1 MEENKLVN
9 EEVVNKEESNAQAEE
24 QLQEEIK
31 QEKKKQKIL
40 IVEDE
45 DISYEILATM
55 LKDDYEILRASNGDE
70 GLRVLRAKAKD
81 ISLVLLDILMPV
93 MDGLEM
99 LKVKVGERRI
109 ANIPVI
115 VLTSEKAM
123 EVEAL
128 RMGALDFIKKPFESQ
143 EVIKAKVFRIIDL
156 YERHKLENGD
166 PSDDIPAI
174 NIVDLYKSYG
184 PKEVLKGLNLEVF
197 KGELF
202 GFIGRN
208 GIGKSTTIDCMIGV
222 KKFNSGRIEIEGY
235 DITKE
240 PLIAKSRFGYVASE
254 PTCYETMT
262 GYEYLEFIASVY
274 QISEAEFASNVEYL
288 TKRLTLTDEDLRK
301 YIASYS
307 HGMKQK
313 LCLIASLLNNPD
325 LWILDEPT
333 VGLDIMAVE
342 ELKKMMREYANH
354 DKCVFIT
361 SHNIDIIA
369 KICDRVAIINDGKV
383 VELMDL
389 NRDPNKRLQLGRIF
403 LNIFG
408 ANQ

>member
-1 MEENKLVN
+1 MEENKPFGFDAEPQDLPN
-9 EEVVNKEESNAQAEE
+9 EEV
-24 QLQEEIK
+24 
-31 QEKKKQKIL
+31 KKRTIL

-45 DISYEILATM
+45 DISFDILSTMLQDKYEILHAV
-55 LKDDYEILRASNGDE
+55 NGEE
-70 GLRVLRAKAKD
+70 GLQIIRKEAKNL
-81 ISLVLLDILMPV
+81 SLVLLDLVMPV
-93 MDGLEM
+93 MDGFTV
-99 LKVKVGERRI
+99 LKSKAAERRI
-109 ANIPVI
+109 TNIPVI
-115 VLTSEKAM
+115 VLTSAGHM

-128 RMGALDFIKKPFESQ
+128 KLGAIDFIKKPFESA
-143 EVIKAKVFRIIDL
+143 EVIRARVDRIVEL
-156 YERHKLENGD
+156 YEKHNIKTTDEEEEA
-166 PSDDIPAI
+166 PAI
-174 NIVDLYKSYG
+174 RIVDLYKSYG
-184 PKEVLKGLNLEVF
+184 PKEVLKGLNLEVY

-208 GIGKSTTIDCMIGV
+208 GIGKSTTIDCVIGV
-222 KKFNSGRIEIEGY
+222 KKFDAGEIEIEGY
-235 DITKE
+235 SIKEE

-262 GYEYLEFIASVY
+262 GYEYLEFIASIY
-274 QISEAEFASNVEYL
+274 QISEAEFAANVNYL
-288 TKRLTLTDEDLRK
+288 TNRLVLTDEDLSK
-301 YIASYS
+301 YISSYS

-325 LWILDEPT
+325 VWILDEPT

-354 DKCVFIT
+354 NKCVFIT
-361 SHNIDIIA
+361 SHNIDIIS

-389 NRDPNKRLQLGRIF
+389 NKDPNKRLQLGRIF

>member
-9 EEVVNKEESNAQAEE
+9 EEVVQKEQPEE
-24 QLQEEIK
+24 EN
-31 QEKKKQKIL
+31 KKKTIL

-55 LKDDYEILRASNGDE
+55 LKDDYEILRATNGDE
-70 GLRVLRAKAKD
+70 GLHILRKDAKN

-115 VLTSEKAM
+115 VLTSEKAY

-128 RMGALDFIKKPFESQ
+128 RVGALDFIKKPFESQ
-143 EVIKAKVFRIIDL
+143 EVIRARVWRIVDL
-156 YERHKLENGD
+156 YERHKIQTTD
-166 PSDDIPAI
+166 PSEDIPAI
-174 NIVDLYKSYG
+174 KIVDLYKSYG

-222 KKFNSGRIEIEGY
+222 KRFNSGTIEIEGY

-288 TKRLTLTDEDLRK
+288 AKRLVLTDEDLSK
-301 YIASYS
+301 YISSYS

>member
-9 EEVVNKEESNAQAEE
+9 EKVVQEE
-24 QLQEEIK
+24 QPQEEN
-31 QEKKKQKIL
+31 KKKKIL

-55 LKDDYEILRASNGDE
+55 LKDDYEILRATNGDE
-70 GLRVLRAKAKD
+70 GLHILRKDAKN

-115 VLTSEKAM
+115 VLTSEKAY

-128 RMGALDFIKKPFESQ
+128 RVGALDFIKKPFESQ
-143 EVIKAKVFRIIDL
+143 EVIRARVWRIVDL
-156 YERHKLENGD
+156 YERHKIQTTD
-166 PSDDIPAI
+166 PSEDIPAI
-174 NIVDLYKSYG
+174 KIVDLYKSYG

-222 KKFNSGRIEIEGY
+222 KRFNSGTIEIEGY

-288 TKRLTLTDEDLRK
+288 AKRLVLTDEDLSK
-301 YIASYS
+301 YISSYS

>member
-9 EEVVNKEESNAQAEE
+9 EEVVQEE
-24 QLQEEIK
+24 QPQEEN
-31 QEKKKQKIL
+31 KKKTIL

-55 LKDDYEILRASNGDE
+55 LKDDYEILRATNGDE
-70 GLRVLRAKAKD
+70 GLHILRRDAKN

-115 VLTSEKAM
+115 VLTSEKAY

-128 RMGALDFIKKPFESQ
+128 RVGALDFIKKPFESQ
-143 EVIKAKVFRIIDL
+143 EVIRARVWRIVDL
-156 YERHKLENGD
+156 YERHKIQTTD
-166 PSDDIPAI
+166 PSEDVPAI
-174 NIVDLYKSYG
+174 KIVDLYKSYG

-222 KKFNSGRIEIEGY
+222 KRFNSGTIEIEGY

-288 TKRLTLTDEDLRK
+288 AKRLILTDEDLSK
-301 YIASYS
+301 YISSYS

>member
-9 EEVVNKEESNAQAEE
+9 EEVVQEE
-24 QLQEEIK
+24 QPQEEN
-31 QEKKKQKIL
+31 KKKTIL

-55 LKDDYEILRASNGDE
+55 LKDDYEILRATNGDE
-70 GLRVLRAKAKD
+70 GLHILRRDAKN

-115 VLTSEKAM
+115 VLTSEKAY

-128 RMGALDFIKKPFESQ
+128 RVGALDFIKKPFESQ
-143 EVIKAKVFRIIDL
+143 EVIRARVWRIVDL
-156 YERHKLENGD
+156 YERHKIQTTD
-166 PSDDIPAI
+166 PSEDVPAI
-174 NIVDLYKSYG
+174 KIVDLYKSYG

-222 KKFNSGRIEIEGY
+222 KRFNSGTIEIEGY

-274 QISEAEFASNVEYL
+274 EISEAEFASNVEYL
-288 TKRLTLTDEDLRK
+288 AKRLVLTDEDLSK
-301 YIASYS
+301 YISSYS

>member
-9 EEVVNKEESNAQAEE
+9 EGVQEEPK
-24 QLQEEIK
+24 QEEIK
-31 QEKKKQKIL
+31 KKTIL

-45 DISYEILATM
+45 DISYEILSTM
-55 LKDDYEILRASNGDE
+55 LQEKYEILRATNGEE
-70 GLRVLRAKAKD
+70 GLKIIRKEAKN

-99 LKVKVGERRI
+99 LKNKVAERRI

-128 RMGALDFIKKPFESQ
+128 RVGALDFIKKPFENM
-143 EVIKAKVFRIIDL
+143 EVIQARVDRIVDL
-156 YERHKLENGD
+156 YEKHKIETGTD
-166 PSDDIPAI
+166 EEDDTPAI
-174 NIVDLYKSYG
+174 RIIDLYKSYG
-184 PKEVLKGLNLEVF
+184 PKEVLKGLNLEVY

-222 KKFNSGRIEIEGY
+222 KRFNSGTIEIEGY

-288 TKRLTLTDEDLRK
+288 TKRLVLTDEDLSK
-301 YIASYS
+301 YISSYS

>member
-1 MEENKLVN
+1 MEENKPIN
-9 EEVVNKEESNAQAEE
+9 ENVELNDLPK
-24 QLQEEIK
+24 
-31 QEKKKQKIL
+31 EKKRTIL

-45 DISYEILATM
+45 DISYDILSTM
-55 LKDDYEILRASNGDE
+55 LKDKYEIIRACNGEE
-70 GLRVLRAKAKD
+70 GLQIIRKDAKEL
-81 ISLVLLDILMPV
+81 SLVLLDIIMPV
-93 MDGLEM
+93 MDGFTL
-99 LKVKVGERRI
+99 LKSKAAERRI
-109 ANIPVI
+109 TNIPVI
-115 VLTSEKAM
+115 VLTSEKQM

-128 RMGALDFIKKPFESQ
+128 KLGAIDFIKKPYESA
-143 EVIKAKVFRIIDL
+143 EVIQARVNRIIEL
-156 YERHKLENGD
+156 YERHNIKTT
-166 PSDDIPAI
+166 DDEEDAPAI
-174 NIVDLYKSYG
+174 RIVDLYKSYG
-184 PKEVLKGLNLEVF
+184 PKEVLKGLNLEVY

-208 GIGKSTTIDCMIGV
+208 GIGKSTTIDCVIGV
-222 KKFNSGRIEIEGY
+222 KKFNSGEIEIEGY
-235 DITKE
+235 SITEE

-262 GYEYLEFIASVY
+262 GYEYLEFIASIY
-274 QISEAEFASNVEYL
+274 QISEAEFAANVNYL
-288 TKRLTLTDEDLRK
+288 TKRLVLTDEDLSK
-301 YIASYS
+301 YISSYS

-325 LWILDEPT
+325 VWILDEPT

-354 DKCVFIT
+354 NKCVFIT
-361 SHNIDIIA
+361 SHNIDIIS

-389 NRDPNKRLQLGRIF
+389 NKDPNKRLQLGRIF

>member
-9 EEVVNKEESNAQAEE
+9 EEVVQEE
-24 QLQEEIK
+24 QPQEEN
-31 QEKKKQKIL
+31 KKKTIL

-55 LKDDYEILRASNGDE
+55 LKDDYEILRATNGDE

-115 VLTSEKAM
+115 VLTSEKAY

-128 RMGALDFIKKPFESQ
+128 RVGALDFIKKPFESQ
-143 EVIKAKVFRIIDL
+143 EVIRARVWRIVDL
-156 YERHKLENGD
+156 YERHKIQTTD
-166 PSDDIPAI
+166 PSEDIPAI
-174 NIVDLYKSYG
+174 KIVDLYKSYG

-222 KKFNSGRIEIEGY
+222 KRFNSGTIEIEGY

-288 TKRLTLTDEDLRK
+288 AKRLVLTDEDLSK
-301 YIASYS
+301 YISSYS

>member
-9 EEVVNKEESNAQAEE
+9 EEVQKEEPV
-24 QLQEEIK
+24 EEI
-31 QEKKKQKIL
+31 QKKTIL

-45 DISYEILATM
+45 DISYEILSTM
-55 LKDDYEILRASNGDE
+55 LKDKYEIVRATNGEE
-70 GLRVLRAKAKD
+70 GLRILRKDAKI

-99 LKVKVGERRI
+99 LKTKVAERRI

-115 VLTSEKAM
+115 VLTSEKTM
-123 EVEAL
+123 EVEAI
-128 RMGALDFIKKPFESQ
+128 RVGALDFIKKPFESV
-143 EVIKAKVFRIIDL
+143 EVIQARVDRIIEL
-156 YERHKLENGD
+156 YEKHKIQTTEEEEA
-166 PSDDIPAI
+166 PAI
-174 NIVDLYKSYG
+174 RIIDLYKSYG
-184 PKEVLKGLNLEVF
+184 PKEVLKGLNLEVY

-222 KKFNSGRIEIEGY
+222 KRFNSGKIEIEGY
-235 DITKE
+235 DITEE

-274 QISEAEFASNVEYL
+274 QISEKEFASNVEYL
-288 TKRLTLTDEDLRK
+288 AKRLVLTDEDLSK

-325 LWILDEPT
+325 VWILDEPT

-369 KICDRVAIINDGKV
+369 KICDRVAIINNGKV

-389 NRDPNKRLQLGRIF
+389 NKDPNKRLQLGRIF

-408 ANQ
+408 VNQ

>member
-9 EEVVNKEESNAQAEE
+9 EKVVQKEQPEE
-24 QLQEEIK
+24 EN
-31 QEKKKQKIL
+31 KKKTIL

-55 LKDDYEILRASNGDE
+55 LKDDYEILRATNGDE
-70 GLRVLRAKAKD
+70 GLHILRRDAKN

-115 VLTSEKAM
+115 VLTSEKAY

-128 RMGALDFIKKPFESQ
+128 RVGALDFIKKPFESQ
-143 EVIKAKVFRIIDL
+143 EVIRARVWRIVDL
-156 YERHKLENGD
+156 YERHKIQTTD
-166 PSDDIPAI
+166 PSEDIPAI
-174 NIVDLYKSYG
+174 KIVDLYKSYG

-222 KKFNSGRIEIEGY
+222 KRFNSGTIEIEGY

-288 TKRLTLTDEDLRK
+288 AKRLVLTDEDLSK
-301 YIASYS
+301 YISSYS

>member
-1 MEENKLVN
+1 MEENKPINQSVETN
-9 EEVVNKEESNAQAEE
+9 SSKEE
-24 QLQEEIK
+24 
-31 QEKKKQKIL
+31 KKGVIL

-45 DISYEILATM
+45 DISYDILSTM
-55 LKDDYEILRASNGDE
+55 LKDRYEILRANNSEE
-70 GLRVLRAKAKD
+70 GLQTIRKEVNKL
-81 ISLVLLDILMPV
+81 SLVILDLSRGFTV
-93 MDGLEM
+93 
-99 LKVKVGERRI
+99 LKNKAAERRI
-109 ANIPVI
+109 TSVPVI
-115 VLTSEKAM
+115 VVTADKKM
-123 EVEAL
+123 EAEARKL
-128 RMGALDFIKKPFESQ
+128 GAVDCIKKPFESAEIIQ
-143 EVIKAKVFRIIDL
+143 TKVKRIIDL
-156 YERHKLENGD
+156 NAKHHKDDEENED
-166 PSDDIPAI
+166 APAI
-174 NIVDLYKSYG
+174 RIVDLYKSYG
-184 PKEVLKGLNLEVF
+184 PKEVLKGLNLEVY

-208 GIGKSTTIDCMIGV
+208 GIGKSTTIDCVIGV
-222 KKFNSGRIEIEGY
+222 KKFNSGEIEIEGY
-235 DITKE
+235 SIKEE

-262 GYEYLEFIASVY
+262 GYEYLEFIASIY
-274 QISEAEFASNVEYL
+274 QISEAEFAANVNYL
-288 TKRLTLTDEDLRK
+288 TNRLVLTDEDLSK
-301 YIASYS
+301 YISSYS

-325 LWILDEPT
+325 VWILDEPT

-354 DKCVFIT
+354 NKCVFIT
-361 SHNIDIIA
+361 SHNIDIIS

-389 NRDPNKRLQLGRIF
+389 NKDPNKRLQLGRIF